1 MFEGCLY
8 FNTTALARRLEKE
21 WTAAF
26 APFGLTP
33 PQGFMLRTILDRPG
47 LAPNELAEALVI
59 ARPTATRLLDG
70 LEAKGLV
77 LRRSSAEDGR
87 GQAIEPT
94 AEAVAIRTAL
104 NQASQAVTRRLKR
117 ALGESGFAGA
127 VDAVRDARLRLD

>member
-26 APFGLTP
+26 APFVLTP
-33 PQGFMLRTILDRPG
+33 PQGFMLRAILDRPG
-47 LAPNELAEALVI
+47 QAPYELAEALVI

-87 GQAIEPT
+87 GQSIEPT

-117 ALGESGFAGA
+117 ALGEPGFAGA